1 MNEWTRSKSDTTYQ
15 PFCGDTPRNLTREP
29 HGHPNGA
36 SGTGW
41 STRWYGWVSKGC
53 LNKFSSTGDA
63 TRLWAG
69 PTTAPGARS
78 AKQAFPRTEPSWL
91 NSWTGQ
97 WGMKEKTRSATCFK
111 ESSQGSDWRRGI
123 SWGWRG
129 RKETIGGTPMG
140 TLFIHVFL
148 FYRSRD
154 DRVIFFLPI
163 LPLDIISW
171 WWCNVFP
178 PILDQLC
185 RCHYSY

>member
-41 STRWYGWVSKGC
+41 STRWYGWVSRGC

-69 PTTAPGARS
+69 PITAPGARS

-97 WGMKEKTRSATCFK
+97 WGMKEKTRSATCFR

-129 RKETIGGTPMG
+129 RKETIGVYPYGYT
-140 TLFIHVFL
+140 FHSCF
-148 FYRSRD
+148 S
-154 DRVIFFLPI
+154 FLPI
-163 LPLDIISW
+163 SW
-171 WWCNVFP
+171 WSCDLFSTHPAPGYHLVMMV
-178 PILDQLC
+178 
-185 RCHYSY
+185 